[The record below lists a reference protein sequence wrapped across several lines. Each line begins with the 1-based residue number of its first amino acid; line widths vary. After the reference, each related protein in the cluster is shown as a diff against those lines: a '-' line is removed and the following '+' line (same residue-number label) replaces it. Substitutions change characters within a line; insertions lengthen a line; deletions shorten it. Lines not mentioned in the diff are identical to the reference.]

1 MYRQLT
7 EAERYTLS
15 VLKRAGHSF
24 RSIARTLQRSPST
37 ISREVR
43 RNATVDHQRPRPL
56 YVPSKA
62 QEHANGRRRRSRRV
76 KQHDPDVY
84 ARVEALLTERQWSP
98 EQIASQML
106 AQDGVRLSHMTIYRH
121 VRRDQRAGGR
131 LYQHLR
137 QGGKRRRKRTYGP
150 EKRGKLAGKPM
161 IDSRPVQVETRQEFG
176 HWEGDTVIGSVHE
189 RACLLTLVERS
200 SGIALVAKMPHRTT
214 KAVNRAT
221 LKLIRGSGMPFK
233 TITWDNGTEFH
244 GYKALE
250 EATGVR
256 CYFAYPHRPW
266 QRGSNENFNGL
277 LRQYF
282 PKRRSLAR
290 LQQHTCDLITL
301 KLNSRPRK
309 RYGYKTPIERLQELL
324 GVLHFGC

>member
-15 VLKRAGHSF
+15 VLKRAGYSF

-43 RNATVDHQRPRPL
+43 RNATLDSQRPRPL

-62 QEHANGRRRRSRRV
+62 QEHANGRRKRSRRI
-76 KQHDPDVY
+76 KQHGGDVY
-84 ARVEALLTERQWSP
+84 SHVVTLLTDHQWSP
-98 EQIASQML
+98 EQIAHEL
-106 AQDGVRLSHMTIYRH
+106 LRAGTRLSHMTIYRF
-121 VRRDQRAGGR
+121 VRQDQRAGGH
-131 LYQHLR
+131 LYRHLR
-137 QGGKRRRKRTYGP
+137 QGGKRRRKRTFGP
-150 EKRGKLAGKPM
+150 ENRGRLQGKPM
-161 IDSRPVQVETRQEFG
+161 IDTRPEAVEARREPG
-176 HWEGDTVIGSVHE
+176 HWEGDTVIGSADE
-189 RACLLTLVERS
+189 RDCLLTLVERS
-200 SGIALVAKMPHRTT
+200 SGIALVAKLPHRTVT
-214 KAVNRAT
+214 AVNRAA
-221 LKLIRGSGMPFK
+221 LKLIRNTSLPFK

-250 EATGVR
+250 DATGVR

-282 PKRRSLAR
+282 PKRHSLAR
-290 LQQHTCDLITL
+290 LRQHHCDLIAH

-309 RYGYKTPIERLQELL
+309 RYGYKTPFERIEELC
-324 GVLHFGC
+324 GALHFEC

>member
-1 MYRQLT
+1 MYHQLT
-7 EAERYTLS
+7 EPERYTVG
-15 VLKRAGHSF
+15 VLRRQGLGIRA
-24 RSIARTLQRSPST
+24 IARMLTRDPST
-37 ISREVR
+37 ISREIR
-43 RNATVDHQRPRPL
+43 RNACHATDGAYR
-56 YVPSKA
+56 PSKA
-62 QEHANGRRRRSRRV
+62 QERTNGRRRRSRQGRR
-76 KQHDPDVY
+76 HDDSVY
-84 ARVEALLTERQWSP
+84 ATVEGLLQDEQWSP
-98 EQIASQML
+98 EQIASWL
-106 AQDGVRLSHMTIYRH
+106 AANQIAQISHMTIYRH
-121 VRRDQRAGGR
+121 VHTDARQGGTLR
-131 LYQHLR
+131 SWLR
-137 QGGKRRRKRTYGP
+137 QGRKRRRKRTFGP
-150 EKRGKLAGKPM
+150 EKRGRLQGKPM
-161 IDSRPVQVETRQEFG
+161 IDSRPGTVETREEPG

-200 SGIALVAKMPHRTT
+200 SGLGLVAKLPHRTT

-221 LKLIRGSGMPFK
+221 LRLIRESGLPFK

-282 PKRRSLAR
+282 PKRKSLAR
-290 LQQHTCDLITL
+290 LQQHTCDHITL

-309 RYGYKTPIERLQELL
+309 RYGYKTPIERLEELL
-324 GVLHFGC
+324 GVLHLGC